1 MKKKNDNME
10 KEYKIT
16 LKKRWF
22 VKNLDDKHVIEDFY
36 IFEKSKD
43 VILVNDYIKLFRFLD
58 KDLMGVLLR
67 LLIKEQNKIEL

>member
-1 MKKKNDNME
+1 ME